1 MKRITNLWPIAAGL
15 VIGIILTV
23 SIAAWQM
30 PQQVV
35 GLMINE
41 SQSPH
46 DMVTT
51 LARIEKNA
59 IEMGWQVAK
68 TYDFR
73 ESIRKHIG
81 KDVGP
86 VKVMEM
92 CQPGYATRMLSKDLN
107 KRLAVMMPCAIAV
120 YDKADGKT
128 YVARMNMELISQEF
142 PGDVG
147 EVLGAVARDDARI
160 LGFAHP

>member
-1 MKRITNLWPIAAGL
+1 MKRIQNFWFVVAGL
-15 VIGIILTV
+15 VIGIVLTV
-23 SIAAWQM
+23 GIAAWQM
-30 PQQVV
+30 PQHMA
-35 GLMINE
+35 GLMIHE
-41 SQSPH
+41 SPSPH

-59 IEMGWQVAK
+59 KDLGWQVPK

-73 ESIRKHIG
+73 ESIRKHNG

-92 CQPGYATRMLSKDLN
+92 CQPGYAARMLSMDTN

-120 YDKADGKT
+120 YAKADGKT
-128 YVARMNMELISQEF
+128 YVASMNMKLMSQVF

-147 EVLGAVARDDARI
+147 EVLGSVAHDDARI

>member
-1 MKRITNLWPIAAGL
+1 MKRIPNFWFVEAGL
-15 VIGIILTV
+15 VIGIILTIG
-23 SIAAWQM
+23 IATWLM

-41 SQSPH
+41 SPSPH
-46 DMVTT
+46 DMATT

-59 IEMGWQVAK
+59 KEMGWQVAK

-128 YVARMNMELISQEF
+128 YVASMNMELMSQVF